1 MQAEKFEIYD
11 QNNPIV
17 EEAFSFLRV
26 NFNFCNVDKKYK
38 SLALLSFNPSEGKTF
53 ISINLAISFA
63 KCGVKTLFVD
73 TDFRKPIGVKHLSTK
88 VKKGLSDYLTKTV
101 NLNEVITI
109 SNIEDLHYLP
119 CGSKVMNP
127 SALFSSEAFE
137 QFIKTVSDEYDL
149 IIFDTPAMS
158 SVIDGYIIASKVHSA
173 LLIVKDG
180 EVRMPKLRRAKE
192 QLEKAK
198 INVLGVILNHVST
211 SEYRKNYEAYDYF
224 TDDLKFKKA
233 VKKIKNHTKQ

>member
-38 SLALLSFNPSEGKTF
+38 SLALLSFNPSEGKTL

-73 TDFRKPIGVKHLSTK
+73 TDFRKPVTAKHLSSK
-88 VKKGLSDYLTKTV
+88 MKKGLSDYLTGV
-101 NLNEVITI
+101 VDLDEII
-109 SNIEDLHYLP
+109 MSSNIEALYYLP

-127 SALFSSEAFE
+127 SALLSSETFQ
-137 QFIKTVSDEYDL
+137 QFIKDVSNKYDL
-149 IIFDTPAMS
+149 VIFDTPALS
-158 SVIDGYIIASKVHSA
+158 SVIDGYIVASKADSA

-180 EVRMPKLRRAKE
+180 EVRMPKLKWAKE

-198 INVLGVILNHVST
+198 ANVLGVILNNVPA
-211 SEYRKNYEAYDYF
+211 SEYRKSYEAYNYF

-233 VKKIKNHTKQ
+233 IKKMKNL